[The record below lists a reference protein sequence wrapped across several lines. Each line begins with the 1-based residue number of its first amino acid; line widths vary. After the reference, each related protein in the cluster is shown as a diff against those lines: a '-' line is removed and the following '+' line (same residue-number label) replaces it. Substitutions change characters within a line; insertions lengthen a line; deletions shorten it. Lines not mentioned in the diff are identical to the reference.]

1 MTFSEWRTKFINETD
16 ETLQEL
22 GFIPAARES
31 MVEYFIEA
39 VDTAR
44 VWSAYGEAP
53 HSEVVNT
60 VLSKHSIPEILEQ
73 NELSEGV
80 LLSLLCASG
89 LVDINDYIIPEV
101 T

>member
-1 MTFSEWRTKFINETD
+1 MTFSEWRTKFINESD

-31 MVEYFIEA
+31 IIGHFTEGI
-39 VDTAR
+39 DTAR
-44 VWSAYGEAP
+44 AWSAYGEAP
-53 HSEVVNT
+53 HSDVVNT

-101 T
+101 E